1 MNRIAA
7 LRHVVRVSVLS
18 TLFGLVLPVGLGS
31 VVLLSGCEGGTE
43 APVAKPG
50 LAPETPAPAD
60 FDYTKA
66 MGNQQ
71 KGAAKKQ

>member
-31 VVLLSGCEGGTE
+31 VLLSGCGGGTE
-43 APVAKPG
+43 GPVAQPG
-50 LAPETPAPAD
+50 LAPETPAPAG
-60 FDYTKA
+60 FDYSKA
-66 MGNQQ
+66 MGDQQ
-71 KGAAKKQ
+71 KAVGKK